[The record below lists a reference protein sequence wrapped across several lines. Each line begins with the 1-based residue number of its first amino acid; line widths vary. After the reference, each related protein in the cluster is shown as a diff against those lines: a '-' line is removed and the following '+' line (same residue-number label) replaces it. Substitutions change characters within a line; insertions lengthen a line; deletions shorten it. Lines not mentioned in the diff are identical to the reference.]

1 MLYENRPTTLNDFL
15 SNKYNNVHDELY
27 NSALNKYIYKLIEKY
42 INSNLLYEFF
52 QLLSKINANDEQDI
66 EFDEI
71 YKRIFINNENT
82 PHINLLLEELSIDR
96 VVFFNVMYNI
106 TVDKLNNVKHKLVN
120 FYQDDNY
127 DFQSIIEG
135 ISEISDI
142 KDFRL
147 TCFNEA
153 ISGETSSCEMYS
165 AYVDNNE
172 VIFNENIVHAEDDY
186 FDLVFTE
193 DEQYIIILDV
203 DDYVH
208 IAYDNNGKWILI
220 VNSVHP
226 LKNIDNAKDIIT
238 KYMNY
243 ESYGVIDLYKENI
256 CKLYKRFH
264 KIIEIKNLEYW
275 MPSSVRI
282 INKIAPY
289 RKYNVD
295 LKKYWNNNQ
304 SNSEYNLSEIKIT
317 KDDNMLD
324 SEVTEINYVTGK
336 AKMQSRSNDITY
348 EVPFKYLDENVDVSE
363 DMVLK
368 KSFTTKYH

>member
-1 MLYENRPTTLNDFL
+1 
-15 SNKYNNVHDELY
+15 
-27 NSALNKYIYKLIEKY
+27 
-42 INSNLLYEFF
+42 
-52 QLLSKINANDEQDI
+52 
-66 EFDEI
+66 
-71 YKRIFINNENT
+71 
-82 PHINLLLEELSIDR
+82 
-96 VVFFNVMYNI
+96 
-106 TVDKLNNVKHKLVN
+106 
-120 FYQDDNY
+120 
-127 DFQSIIEG
+127 
-135 ISEISDI
+135 
-142 KDFRL
+142 
-147 TCFNEA
+147 
-153 ISGETSSCEMYS
+153 MYS

-220 VNSVHP
+220 VNSIHP

-289 RKYNVD
+289 KKYNVD

-336 AKMQSRSNDITY
+336 AKIQSRSNDITY
-348 EVPFKYLDENVDVSE
+348 EVPFKYLDENVNVSE